1 MQSPVISLPEGNS
14 VLRGDDIV
22 GNLREVTRTIV
33 VFGCKMPGDIPVSWE
48 VLEIPIPITRL
59 VG

>member
-14 VLRGDDIV
+14 VLRGDIV
-22 GNLREVTRTIV
+22 GNPCEVTLIIV
-33 VFGCKMPGDIPVSWE
+33 VFGCKMPVDIPVSWE
-48 VLEIPIPITRL
+48 VLEIPIPSTGL